1 MGSELEDLIKHMSPD
16 VMNLNPA
23 LVVGRVTQLDG
34 AEEDILMARNKFG
47 AKKTVVDG
55 ITFDSKKEAK
65 RYQELKRMQEDGKIE
80 GLVTQPQF
88 LLQEQFVTPLGKKI
102 RPIHYHADFLYKEI
116 LDDGSAQ
123 GVVEDVKGGKAT
135 QTDAFKLK
143 WKMVQYKFRDYA
155 FYEFRI
161 VD

>member
-1 MGSELEDLIKHMSPD
+1 MGSELEDLLKHMSPD
-16 VMNLNPA
+16 VKNLNPA

-34 AEEDILMARNKFG
+34 TEEDILIPKNKFG

-88 LLQEQFVTPLGKKI
+88 LLQEGFVTPRGKKI
-102 RPIHYHADFLYKEI
+102 RPIYYSADFVYKVEKSGI
-116 LDDGSAQ
+116 LHA
-123 GVVEDVKGGKAT
+123 VVEDVKGGKAT
-135 QTDAFKLK
+135 QTSTFKLK
-143 WKMVQYKFRDYA
+143 WKMLQYAYRENQ
-155 FYEFRI
+155 FYEFVI
-161 VD
+161 HD